1 MTGKTTILIVDD
13 EEHLQENLVAY
24 LEDEGFTVVTAGDG
38 ETGLDRVTGQKF
50 DIGIIDM
57 RLPGMDGNT
66 FILQAHRIQPEMKF
80 IIHTGS
86 MTYSLPHS
94 LMEIGIGKDQVF
106 LKPVIDMKVMIDT
119 IRNIHQKG

>member
-1 MTGKTTILIVDD
+1 MSGKATILIVDD

-24 LEDEGFTVVTAGDG
+24 HEDEGYTVVTADDG
-38 ETGLDRVTGQKF
+38 ESGLERIRSRKF

-66 FILQAHRIQPEMKF
+66 FIMRAHQVQPSMKY

-86 MTYSLPHS
+86 MTYSIPRALT
-94 LMEIGIGKDQVF
+94 EIGIGKEQVF
-106 LKPVIDMKVMIDT
+106 LKPVIDMAGMVGT
-119 IRNIHQKG
+119 IQKLLEKD

>member
-1 MTGKTTILIVDD
+1 MSGKASILIVDD

-24 LEDEGFTVVTAGDG
+24 LEDEGYTVVTADDG
-38 ETGLDRVTGQKF
+38 ESGLERIRSRKF

-66 FILQAHRIQPEMKF
+66 FIMKAHQVQPAMKY

-86 MTYSLPHS
+86 MTYSIPRALV
-94 LMEIGIGKDQVF
+94 EIGIGSDQVF
-106 LKPVIDMKVMIDT
+106 LKPVIDMTTMVDT
-119 IRNIHQKG
+119 IRKLLGRD

>member
-1 MTGKTTILIVDD
+1 MSGKATILIVDD

-24 LEDEGFTVVTAGDG
+24 LEDEGYAVVTAGDG
-38 ETGLDRVTGQKF
+38 ESGLERIKSQKF

-66 FILQAHRIQPEMKF
+66 FILKAHKVQPAMKY

-86 MTYSLPHS
+86 MTYSIPRA
-94 LMEIGIGKDQVF
+94 LMEIGIGRDQVF
-106 LKPVIDMKVMIDT
+106 LKPVIDMTTMVGT
-119 IRNIHQKG
+119 IQKLLEKD

>member
-1 MTGKTTILIVDD
+1 MSGKASILIVDD

-24 LEDEGFTVVTAGDG
+24 LEDEGYTVVTADDG
-38 ETGLDRVTGQKF
+38 ESGLERIRSRKF

-66 FILQAHRIQPEMKF
+66 FIMRAHQVQPSMKY

-86 MTYSLPHS
+86 MTYSIPRALV
-94 LMEIGIGKDQVF
+94 EIGIGSDQVF
-106 LKPVIDMKVMIDT
+106 LKPVIDMTTMVDT
-119 IRNIHQKG
+119 IRKLLNRD